1 VAPLVAA
8 ADAVTLDTTRMGV
21 PEVLAEVA
29 RLLADRK
36 LVFRR

>member
-8 ADAVTLDTTRMGV
+8 ADAVTLDTTSMGV

-29 RLLADRK
+29 RLLAERN
-36 LVFRR
+36 LVF